1 MSAVGE
7 WWRRR
12 WRALST
18 AVVAVALLSSPWW
31 GRRVARELDFF
42 RVRRVEIIGARYLA
56 RGEIVSRLR
65 VDTLASVWDDPA
77 PLERRV
83 AGHPQ
88 VRNVTIDRKLPGTLV
103 VRVDENLPVAL
114 VPSAAQGFRAY
125 DSEGRVL
132 PLDPSR
138 VAVDLP
144 IVARRDT
151 TIFRL
156 LAEVRA
162 GRPKLFARIS
172 EVRRTSRAEL
182 LLQLDTLPV
191 RAMADVSLDRLDD
204 IAPVETDLA
213 KRRARVAE
221 LDLRFRDQV
230 IARLQ

>member
-18 AVVAVALLSSPWW
+18 VVVAVALLSSPWW

-56 RGEIVSRLR
+56 PGEIVSRLR

-88 VRNVTIDRKLPGTLV
+88 VRNVTIERKLPGTLV

-114 VPSAAQGFRAY
+114 VPSGAQGFRAY
-125 DSEGRVL
+125 DAEGRVL

-162 GRPKLFARIS
+162 GRPTLFARIS
-172 EVRRTSRAEL
+172 EVRRTGRAEL

-191 RAMADVSLDRLDD
+191 RAMADVSVDRLDD
-204 IAPVETDLA
+204 IVPVETDLA